1 MRHIRI
7 GGHAA
12 SLSSDF
18 GEPFAVAVEQGQQGT
33 FRREKLGG
41 SPPDPGR
48 GARDQDPPAESVA
61 DIGGAVA
68 IFTISA
74 VACLATRRRWPA
86 LAVYSGAVAV
96 FLVWWATI
104 SPARDRDWVPN
115 VARTLTATINGDRVV
130 LSNVR
135 NFNWRSETDFDPIWE
150 QRTYYLSRVTD
161 VDLIMSYWMGE
172 AIAHTIISFGFDV
185 APDLRSR

>member
-1 MRHIRI
+1 MRLLRLARAAALVLIAAVMLLI
-7 GGHAA
+7 GAWC
-12 SLSSDF
+12 
-18 GEPFAVAVEQGQQGT
+18 
-33 FRREKLGG
+33 
-41 SPPDPGR
+41 
-48 GARDQDPPAESVA
+48 SVA
-61 DIGGAVA
+61 TWYGCGAGELMCSLLAGAVA

-74 VACLATRRRWPA
+74 VACLGTRRRWPA
-86 LAVYSGAVAV
+86 FAVYSGAVAV

-104 SPARDRDWVPN
+104 SPARDRDWAPN

-150 QRTYYLSRVTD
+150 QRTYYLSRVTA